1 MKGRGEADGK
11 ADQTAKQ
18 SIQVS
23 TLCDLMPRDLAW
35 LGHAGLSGSWISRLF
50 SRRHQSLS
58 PVFRL
63 NDWAYRGC
71 VGSRVPLFSFQ
82 LSLLYFTFL
91 PPSVR
96 PSLSSLILARLLCL
110 FFFFFSSSTS
120 SLAIH
125 IVFLDV
131 VILCI
136 NSILVS
142 NEVTTSF
149 YYESLPRPLRPLL
162 VPCVIFQTLR
172 FSCSRSLPQI
182 SDLPGS
188 SLAMS
193 YLF

>member
-1 MKGRGEADGK
+1 VRFD
-11 ADQTAKQ
+11 AKRLGLAGPCRLIWLLDFSLILPPS
-18 SIQVS
+18 SILV
-23 TLCDLMPRDLAW
+23 TCFPAERL
-35 LGHAGLSGSWISRLF
+35 GLSWLRRQSRA
-50 SRRHQSLS
+50 
-58 PVFRL
+58 PVFF
-63 NDWAYRGC
+63 
-71 VGSRVPLFSFQ
+71 PTFFT
-82 LSLLYFTFL
+82 LLYFTFL

-96 PSLSSLILARLLCL
+96 LSLSSLILARLLCL